1 MLCITFMPSIC
12 KFIKYM
18 FKKLDTDAWKR
29 KPQYDF
35 FKTYDNPFFNI
46 TADVNVDNLVDFCKK
61 NNESFFLNSLYIGAK
76 VNNEIDE
83 FRMRIR
89 GDEVIIHDII
99 NFGAPVMHKDKTF
112 TFCFFKYYANREEF
126 IKNAE
131 ESLKLEL
138 ANPSFNPRHNEDDI
152 IHFSV
157 LPWINFT
164 SIQHA
169 RRIPVEDSIP
179 KIVYGK
185 YREKDGEFS
194 MPISL
199 EVHHGLMD
207 GYHAGL
213 FYEKWQKIESEFK

>member
-1 MLCITFMPSIC
+1 
-12 KFIKYM
+12 M
-18 FKKLDTDAWKR
+18 FQKIDTNSWSR
-29 KPQYDF
+29 KPQFDL
-35 FKTYDNPFFNI
+35 FKTYENPFFNI
-46 TADVNVDNLVDFCKK
+46 TAEVNVSNLVKFCKN
-61 NNESFFLNSLYIGAK
+61 NNESFFLNSLFIGAK
-76 VNNEIDE
+76 VNNEINE

-89 GDEVIIHDII
+89 GEKVIIHDKI
-99 NFGAPVMHKDKTF
+99 NFGAPVMHSDKTF
-112 TFCFFKYYANREEF
+112 TFCYFKYYSDRKEF

-131 ESLKLEL
+131 VSLKQEL
-138 ANPSFNPRHNEDDI
+138 ANPSFNPRHDEDDI

-157 LPWINFT
+157 LPWVNFS
-164 SIQHA
+164 SIKHA

-185 YREKDGEFS
+185 YSKKNDEFY

-213 FYEKWQKIESEFK
+213 FYKMWQEIESEIM